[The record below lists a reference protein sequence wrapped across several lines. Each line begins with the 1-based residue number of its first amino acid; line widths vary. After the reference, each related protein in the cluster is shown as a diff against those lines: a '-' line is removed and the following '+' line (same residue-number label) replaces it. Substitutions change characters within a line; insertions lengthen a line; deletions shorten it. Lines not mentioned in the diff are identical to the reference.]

1 MLHLK
6 QALWYTC
13 KHNINVFVL
22 HPFPPQGVKQFIH
35 RSEGSDGEDY
45 IGLKQIE
52 VLFFSPHQ
60 LVFQTV
66 TLQLFSFQWEFPESP
81 WTCEI

>member
-1 MLHLK
+1 MESRLLLHMLHLK

-45 IGLKQIE
+45 IGLKQIGLRDLME
-52 VLFFSPHQ
+52 RI
-60 LVFQTV
+60 
-66 TLQLFSFQWEFPESP
+66 TLDLNR
-81 WTCEI
+81 